1 MIEQFH
7 FLRPVWLLAFLPL
20 AILLW
25 FQIKNGV
32 FNASWQK
39 IIDPK
44 LLPYLLESSG
54 VSKISWI
61 VPVTVTAG
69 ILCVIAL
76 AGPTWNKTPQPL
88 FQQKPALVVLLDLSR
103 SMDVADL
110 KPSRLARAR
119 RKIHDLLGF
128 REEGQTALV
137 VFAADAFVVT
147 PLSDDIETIRA
158 LVPSLT
164 TDIMPRQG
172 SRAHKA
178 IEIAIQLLKNAGSN
192 QGDILLISDGLSSED
207 VVLSRQLFEQNPG
220 FRLSALAVG
229 SESGGPITLPEGGFL
244 KSNTGDIVISKL
256 DQSSLAI
263 LATAGGGSFRIAG
276 LDDSDLRQLTTEFE
290 QSQFA
295 QESQSAGIEADL
307 WREQGPW
314 LVLLI
319 IPLAALAFRRGFL
332 LCVALFLLP
341 FAPDSHAIDWDSL
354 WQNDN
359 QRGLN
364 LYQQGRHKESLEWFD
379 QEDWKA
385 SASYQSGDYDKSV
398 ELWQGRKDLRSQYN
412 MANAL
417 AKLGRYQEALD
428 TYDKVLEVDPGNN
441 DAIYNR
447 KLVEDAMKQQ
457 SSESEQGDPSE
468 QDQQDEQ
475 GQQSKGD
482 SESNQDGEQQSE
494 NQSESSDQQDPA
506 GQSSE
511 SEEQKAEL
519 ESENEPSQS
528 AEAEPVEAEED
539 SSKAQQAEQ
548 VEPEIDPEE
557 QLSKQALQQ
566 WLRKI
571 PDDPGGLLRRKFLYQ
586 YSQTKSE
593 GGETDP
599 W

>member
-7 FLRPVWLLAFLPL
+7 FIRPVWLLAFVPL

-25 FQIKNGV
+25 FQIKKGV
-32 FNASWQK
+32 FNANWQK
-39 IIDPK
+39 IIDPE
-44 LLPYLLESSG
+44 LLPYLLEASGSSK
-54 VSKISWI
+54 VSGII
-61 VPVTVTAG
+61 PAIITAG
-69 ILCVIAL
+69 VLSVVAL
-76 AGPTWNKTPQPL
+76 AGPTWSKSSQPL
-88 FQQKPALVVLLDLSR
+88 FQQQPALVVLLDLSR

-119 RKIHDLLGF
+119 HKIHDLLGF

-164 TDIMPRQG
+164 TDMMPRQG

-178 IEIAIQLLKNAGSN
+178 IELAIQLLKNAGST
-192 QGDILLISDGLSSED
+192 QGDILMISDGLNAEAVEMSI
-207 VVLSRQLFEQNPG
+207 QLFEQNPG
-220 FRLSALAVG
+220 FRLSVLAVG
-229 SESGGPITLPEGGFL
+229 SEAGGPIPLPAGGFV
-244 KSNTGDIVISKL
+244 KSNAGDIVISKL
-256 DQSSLAI
+256 DQSSLSD
-263 LATAGGGSFRIAG
+263 LAAAGSGSFQIAG
-276 LDDSDLRQLTTEFE
+276 LDDSNLRQLSSEFE

-295 QESQSAGIEADL
+295 QESEAAGLEADL

-319 IPLAALAFRRGFL
+319 IPFAALAFRRGFL
-332 LCVALFLLP
+332 LLIPLFLLP
-341 FAPDSHAIDWDSL
+341 LPPDGHAIDWNNL

-364 LYQQGRHKESLEWFD
+364 LYQQGKHKESLEWFNQD
-379 QEDWKA
+379 DWKA
-385 SASYQSGDYDKSV
+385 SASYQSGDYEKSV
-398 ELWQGRKDLRSQYN
+398 EHWNGQQDSRSHYN
-412 MANAL
+412 LANAL

-428 TYDKVLEVDPGNN
+428 AYDKVLESKPDHD
-441 DAIYNR
+441 DAIHNR
-447 KLVEDAMKQQ
+447 KLVEDAMNQQSSESSESDQGDQSSEQDQQEGGENQSEGDAESNENGQQQQADNTSESSDQQEQTGQ
-457 SSESEQGDPSE
+457 SSESEQQKADAE
-468 QDQQDEQ
+468 
-475 GQQSKGD
+475 K
-482 SESNQDGEQQSE
+482 EQQSAE
-494 NQSESSDQQDPA
+494 ADL
-506 GQSSE
+506 SE
-511 SEEQKAEL
+511 SEEDA
-519 ESENEPSQS
+519 SQ
-528 AEAEPVEAEED
+528 
-539 SSKAQQAEQ
+539 AQQAE
-548 VEPEIDPEE
+548 PEVDPED
-557 QLSKQALQQ
+557 QLSQQALQQ